1 MVISRAKVYEIAE
14 YVFVILALL
23 LISDALTP
31 LLYPPGRDALEAG
44 ESNPGRLYCA
54 MAVYAVSLV
63 LLFSRLR
70 TAGHLLARRP
80 ELAALVVLSVLS
92 VLWSGDIG
100 PVFRRAVAHTLTI
113 VFCLYLATRYT
124 AHEFLSRLLVAF
136 CIGTCASVIVCI
148 VAPNIG
154 VTNGS
159 INNGAWFGVY
169 GHKAVAG
176 RVCAIA
182 AFVALL
188 HKPTNSTMR
197 WVKLAAVVSTAILC
211 IMTQSRASWLLVIW
225 GAASALAVRFLR
237 TERLSVS
244 LRIMI
249 VLTLVV
255 LFGAVGALTF
265 NELML
270 AFGRDAT
277 LSGRTSLWSAAI
289 HVAGDENPWFGS
301 GYRAF
306 WLGPDVDKIRVYL
319 TGWARMPAHAH
330 NGYLDTWLEL
340 GWVGL
345 CLLVIFM
352 LRTVAALAVTALRD
366 VRGYVWP
373 VFMVCAFVFIVNNMS
388 ATVALRHTDAAWVL
402 FVLASLYTA
411 DFERRYGHAKRLRAA
426 AGFGQPSIRTRS
438 TPSGSIAGEVGA
450 TGRNIVR

>member
-1 MVISRAKVYEIAE
+1 MVISRGKLYEIAE
-14 YVFVILALL
+14 YLFVILALL

-31 LLYPPGRDALEAG
+31 LLYPPGRDALELG
-44 ESNPGRLYCA
+44 ESNPARLYCA
-54 MAVYAVSLV
+54 MIVYAISLV
-63 LLFSRLR
+63 LLFPKLR

-80 ELAALVVLSVLS
+80 ELTALVVLSMLS
-92 VLWSGDIG
+92 VLWSGDLG

-113 VFCLYLATRYT
+113 VFCLYLATRYN
-124 AHEFLSRLLVAF
+124 AHEFLSRLLVAL
-136 CIGTCASVIVCI
+136 CIGTCASVIVCL
-148 VAPNIG
+148 VMPSIG
-154 VTNGS
+154 VTSGA
-159 INNGAWFGVY
+159 INHGAWFGVY

-182 AFVALL
+182 IFVALL
-188 HKPTNSTMR
+188 YKPTTPVMG
-197 WVKLAAVVSTAILC
+197 WVKLAALVSTAILC
-211 IMTQSRASWLLVIW
+211 VMTQSRASWLLVIW

-237 TERLSVS
+237 TDRLSVS

-249 VLTLVV
+249 VVTLVA
-255 LFGAVGALTF
+255 LFVTVGALTF

-289 HVAGDENPWFGS
+289 HVAGEENPWFGS

-345 CLLVIFM
+345 SLLVVFM
-352 LRTVAALAVTALRD
+352 LRTVGALTTTALRD
-366 VRGYVWP
+366 TRGYVWP

-411 DFERRYGHAKRLRAA
+411 DFERRFDHAKRQQIARSRAVRR
-426 AGFGQPSIRTRS
+426 GPVNER
-438 TPSGSIAGEVGA
+438 PPGA
-450 TGRNIVR
+450 TVPARR